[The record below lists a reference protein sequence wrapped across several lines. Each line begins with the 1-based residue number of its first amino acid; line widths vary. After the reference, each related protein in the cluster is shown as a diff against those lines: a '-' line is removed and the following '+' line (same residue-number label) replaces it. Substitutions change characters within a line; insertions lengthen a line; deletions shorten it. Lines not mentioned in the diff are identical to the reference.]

1 MKDDRT
7 TDNGDAYDPL
17 IAAAN
22 AAHGRANQAGEL
34 ALAALAV
41 QIGILQGMINAG
53 LVDAKAMRAW
63 LQSLVDQLNPL
74 ERVQL
79 RPVPRAR
86 DRASRSPPGRQSPAE
101 TSLIGKAIP

>member
-22 AAHGRANQAGEL
+22 AAHFAAARAAEL
-34 ALAALAV
+34 AMAALLE
-41 QIGILQGMINAG
+41 IGILQGMINAG

-63 LQSLVDQLNPL
+63 LQSLVDQLNPF
-74 ERVQL
+74 ERLQPHGRCLAQVIERL
-79 RPVPRAR
+79 DSYLAGTRP
-86 DRASRSPPGRQSPAE
+86 
-101 TSLIGKAIP
+101 LKLH

>member
-74 ERVQL
+74 ERVQPYGRCL
-79 RPVPRAR
+79 AHVIERLDLHLAGNRP
-86 DRASRSPPGRQSPAE
+86 
-101 TSLIGKAIP
+101 LKLH

>member
-7 TDNGDAYDPL
+7 TVNSDAYDPL

-22 AAHGRANQAGEL
+22 AAHGTAAHAAEL
-34 ALAALAV
+34 AMAALLV

-74 ERVQL
+74 ERVQPYGRSL
-79 RPVPRAR
+79 AHVIERLDSYLAGNRP
-86 DRASRSPPGRQSPAE
+86 
-101 TSLIGKAIP
+101 LKLH

>member
-7 TDNGDAYDPL
+7 NNATGDAYDPL
-17 IAAAN
+17 IAATNFAQHT
-22 AAHGRANQAGEL
+22 AARAAEL
-34 ALAALAV
+34 AMAALLV

-74 ERVQL
+74 ERLQPYGRCLAQVIERL
-79 RPVPRAR
+79 DAYLAGNRP
-86 DRASRSPPGRQSPAE
+86 
-101 TSLIGKAIP
+101 LKLH